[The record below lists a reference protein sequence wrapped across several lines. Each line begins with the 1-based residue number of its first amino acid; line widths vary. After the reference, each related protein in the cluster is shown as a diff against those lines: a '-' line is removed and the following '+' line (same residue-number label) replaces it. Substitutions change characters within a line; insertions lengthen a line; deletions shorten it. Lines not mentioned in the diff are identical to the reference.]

1 MISDQCKDL
10 VRKMMIPRPAK
21 RFSCSQCLEHDWFS
35 VLGDARI
42 QKSQVQL
49 ACNNIIRFSQMGK
62 WKRAVMFVIARQMD
76 IEKLKISTD
85 IFFAFDTDGGGTLS
99 YQNVKE
105 GLKGYGVQ
113 PPEHL
118 EESMAMI
125 DADGSGIIDYT
136 EFLAA
141 TMPKEWYQDHETLK
155 NAFAVFDWGGEGMI
169 SMAELKKIFAEDDS
183 LHIEKS
189 EIDKLIKAIDKNR
202 DGEIDVDEFIEMMM
216 DNDGELSDADEI
228 E

>member
-1 MISDQCKDL
+1 ML
-10 VRKMMIPRPAK
+10 P
-21 RFSCSQCLEHDWFS
+21 
-35 VLGDARI
+35 
-42 QKSQVQL
+42 
-49 ACNNIIRFSQMGK
+49 N
-62 WKRAVMFVIARQMD
+62 
-76 IEKLKISTD
+76 
-85 IFFAFDTDGGGTLS
+85 
-99 YQNVKE
+99 
-105 GLKGYGVQ
+105 
-113 PPEHL
+113 
-118 EESMAMI
+118 
-125 DADGSGIIDYT
+125 
-136 EFLAA
+136 
-141 TMPKEWYQDHETLK
+141 HETLK